1 MRSNGLILSLGATM
15 LLAVSSFSQ
24 QSNYKIT
31 QSVSMPG
38 MQGQSMTN
46 TTWVR
51 GPRKRT
57 QSGGM
62 MGMGGDVANIE
73 QCDLRQ
79 NVQLNDKKKLYHIDP
94 IDDASPT
101 PGSRST
107 TVKSQPVTK
116 GGTVTYVSNITD
128 TGERKTMYGMTARH
142 LKTSMSME
150 ASPDACMKG
159 QMKSESD
166 GWYIDLP
173 EWSCPIR
180 MQPMNYGGGRAS
192 GGCQDKVAFRSTGS
206 GKLGFALEETRT
218 MSMGEGQ
225 SFTSTTSTVEFSKSP
240 LEASLFDVPTGYTLV
255 SDTNQLYGQPDMS
268 AMLAAMK
275 NNGNMG
281 DEDSNKSQDPS
292 GRSDNTKSAMP
303 AFAGVKI
310 AVLVPTSRGD
320 GVSGPA
326 LQSYLVEK
334 LSGGNVMGVAVSSE
348 AEAKAIGAA
357 YILSSDI
364 SKMKQSTGGKIGG
377 MFGKVTGVPTGGS
390 PFDAQV
396 DFKLVK
402 LADGSTV
409 LSSKAASKSES
420 EAQRA
425 AEVILGQEAVAVL
438 GSVR

>member
-1 MRSNGLILSLGATM
+1 M
-15 LLAVSSFSQ
+15 LLAGSSFSQ
-24 QSNYKIT
+24 QNNYKIT
-31 QSVSMPG
+31 QSVTMPG

-79 NVQLNDKKKLYHIDP
+79 NVQVNDKKKAYHIDP
-94 IDDASPT
+94 MDENSPSPSPPARGT
-101 PGSRST
+101 AVR
-107 TVKSQPVTK
+107 SQPVTK

-142 LKTSMSME
+142 VKTSMSIE
-150 ASPDACMKG
+150 ASPDACMKTD
-159 QMKSESD
+159 MKMQSD

-180 MQPMNYGGGRAS
+180 MQPMNYGGGAR
-192 GGCQDKVAFRSTGS
+192 GGCQDKVAFRNTGG
-206 GKLGFALEETRT
+206 GKLGFPLEETRN

-225 SFTSTTSTVEFSKSP
+225 SFEQTTTTTEFSKAP

-255 SDTNQLYGQPDMS
+255 SDTNQLYGTPDMS
-268 AMLAAMK
+268 AMMAAMK
-275 NNGNMG
+275 NNGSMG
-281 DEDSNKSQDPS
+281 GEDRDDRGT
-292 GRSDNTKSAMP
+292 GRSDNTKAAMP
-303 AFAGVKI
+303 AFNGIKI
-310 AVLVPTSRGD
+310 AVLAPINRGE
-320 GVSGPA
+320 GGSPSE

-334 LSGGNVMGVAVSSE
+334 LTGGNVMGVAVTSE
-348 AEAKAIGAA
+348 AEARSVGAA

-390 PFDAQV
+390 PYDAQV
-396 DFKLVK
+396 DYKLVK
-402 LADGSTV
+402 VADGSTV
-409 LSSKAASKSES
+409 LSSKATSKSDS
-420 EAQRA
+420 DAQRA
-425 AEVILGQEAVAVL
+425 AEGILGQAAVAVL
-438 GSVR
+438 GSVK

>member
-1 MRSNGLILSLGATM
+1 M
-15 LLAVSSFSQ
+15 LLTVSSFSQ
-24 QSNYKIT
+24 QTNYKIT

-73 QCDLRQ
+73 QCDLKQ
-79 NVQLNDKKKLYHIDP
+79 YVQVNDKKKLYHIDP
-94 IDDASPT
+94 MDDGT
-101 PGSRST
+101 PASRSP
-107 TVKSQPVTK
+107 VGGGIKSAPAQK
-116 GGTVTYVSNITD
+116 GGVVTYVSNITD
-128 TGERKTMYGMTARH
+128 TGERKPMYGMTARH

-159 QMKSESD
+159 SMKSESD

-180 MQPMNYGGGRAS
+180 MQPTNYGGGAH
-192 GGCQDKVAFRSTGS
+192 GGCQDRIAFRNTGS

-225 SFTSTTSTVEFSKSP
+225 SFTQTTSTLEFTKAP

-255 SDTNQLYGQPDMS
+255 SDTSALYGQPDMS
-268 AMLAAMK
+268 AMMAAMK
-275 NNGNMG
+275 NGGNTG
-281 DEDSNKSQDPS
+281 DDESNNNRTSS
-292 GRSDNTKSAMP
+292 RSDNMKAAMP
-303 AFAGVKI
+303 AFTGIKI
-310 AVLVPTSRGD
+310 AVLIPTSRGE
-320 GVSGPA
+320 GVSGSA
-326 LQSYLVEK
+326 LQSYLVDK
-334 LSGGNVMGVAVSSE
+334 LTGGNVMGIAVSSE
-348 AEAKAIGAA
+348 AEARSMGAA
-357 YILSSDI
+357 YILTSDI
-364 SKMKQSTGGKIGG
+364 SKLKQSTGGKIGG

-390 PFDAQV
+390 PYDAQV
-396 DFKLVK
+396 DYKLVK

-425 AEVILGQEAVAVL
+425 AEVILGQEAAAVL
-438 GSVR
+438 GSVK